1 MALEPFTSAAP
12 MTLFRSL
19 AAGLA
24 GSLALTA
31 LHQAAVALT
40 DRAPRMDVLG
50 MRALAGLARGAGT
63 EPPENLYATTL
74 WGDVAGNALY
84 YGLVGTARSG
94 DEVRRGLFLGVVAG
108 AGAVALPPV
117 LGLGQAPSGR
127 TVQTAAMAVA
137 WYVAGGLAAGAAA
150 RALR

>member
-1 MALEPFTSAAP
+1 

-24 GSLALTA
+24 GSLTLTA
-31 LHQAAVALT
+31 LHQAAVAAT

-50 MRALAGLARGAGT
+50 MRALARLARGAGT
-63 EPPENLYATTL
+63 HPPEALYATTL
-74 WGDVAGNALY
+74 AGDVVGNALY
-84 YGLVGTARSG
+84 FGLVGTARPG
-94 DEVRRGLFLGVVAG
+94 DSVRRGLFLGLAAG

-117 LGLGQAPSGR
+117 LRLGAEASSR
-127 TVQTAAMAVA
+127 TAATAAMAVA
-137 WYVAGGLAAGAAA
+137 WYALGGLAAGAAA